1 MNKLIGSL
9 HSDVILWGESKM
21 EKLSGEQLLDMVT
34 AIAPYLNEFVPS
46 DMGISVIKN
55 GFYTT
60 YVPGRM
66 LNLGNKAG
74 DPVKGNVSKECLAT
88 GKRIIRV
95 VSSEKSTYGI
105 PYVACA
111 LPVSDCGRVV
121 GCITTTQTIATQER
135 VGIIAHQMAASSQ
148 EFAAS
153 MLEVTDQATELAETS
168 SALDSVGRELAEATK
183 KTDQIVSFIT
193 HVAKQTNLL
202 GLNAAIE
209 AARVGEAGRGFGVVA
224 EEVRKLAGASSESV
238 KNITVSLSEIDNLIH
253 QLTLKVK
260 NIDHTLQG
268 QTLAVQELAHVSQ
281 KMADMASDLAKV
293 AETMFEEA

>member
-1 MNKLIGSL
+1 
-9 HSDVILWGESKM
+9 M
-21 EKLSGEQLLDMVT
+21 EKLSGEQTLDLIT
-34 AIAPYLNEFVPS
+34 AIAPILNEFVPS

-60 YVPGRM
+60 YVPGKL

-74 DPVKGNVSKECLAT
+74 DPVKGKVSKECLET

-95 VSSEKSTYGI
+95 VSSENSTYGI
-105 PYVACA
+105 AYVACA
-111 LPVSDCGRVV
+111 LPVCDGGRVI
-121 GCITTTQTIATQER
+121 GCITTTETIATQER
-135 VGIIAHQMAASSQ
+135 VGKIAYQMAASSQ

-153 MLEVTDQATELAETS
+153 MQEVTNQATELAATS
-168 SALDSVGRELAEATK
+168 SALDSVGRELSAATH
-183 KTDQIVSFIT
+183 KTDQVVSFIT

-238 KNITVSLSEIDNLIH
+238 KNITTSLAEVDDLIR
-253 QLTLKVK
+253 QLTEKVK
-260 NIDHTLQG
+260 HIDYSLQG
-268 QTLAVQELAHVSQ
+268 QTLAVQELAQVSQ
-281 KMADMASDLAKV
+281 KMAEMATDLSKV
-293 AETMFEEA
+293 AETMFEDE